1 MSALQQIEKF
11 TSSLVQE
18 LHHHRMPVLRIPKP
32 SSSLEIP
39 GEDEPEVGSLMKTL
53 DFFDSTTR
61 LSYVRVIMIV
71 GLVAELVAST

>member
-1 MSALQQIEKF
+1 
-11 TSSLVQE
+11 
-18 LHHHRMPVLRIPKP
+18 MPVLRIPKP